1 MTSLVHFIGGGGSHL
16 YDPTKKLVGNSSQS
30 VANSSRRIF
39 GNRRISKCEQI
50 ALRIAKREDGSFD
63 DEIAIFFSRHK
74 DLVMPGLYGIG
85 YDKKSSIL
93 IRKGWMMLD
102 EDERS
107 IFSKEE
113 IAQYAL
119 EIESEIASE

>member
-1 MTSLVHFIGGGGSHL
+1 
-16 YDPTKKLVGNSSQS
+16 
-30 VANSSRRIF
+30 
-39 GNRRISKCEQI
+39 
-50 ALRIAKREDGSFD
+50 
-63 DEIAIFFSRHK
+63 
-74 DLVMPGLYGIG
+74 MPGLYGIG